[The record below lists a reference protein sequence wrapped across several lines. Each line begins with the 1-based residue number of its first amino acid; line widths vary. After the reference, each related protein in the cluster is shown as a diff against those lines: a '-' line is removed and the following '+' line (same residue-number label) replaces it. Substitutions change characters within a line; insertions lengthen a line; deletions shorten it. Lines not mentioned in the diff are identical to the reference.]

1 MAEVPTADVTAVRCG
16 TADSNPVTH
25 DPTESKLL
33 AAKMK
38 QPGVR
43 TSAPP
48 SARFHFITAVSL
60 SKRANTL
67 QPAEPQQSTTVIST
81 PACLRRTIAI
91 LPLPLSLSH
100 SSIIAASPR
109 SASMFSE
116 EERLASF
123 AIASS
128 STSTST
134 AKKRQSTKA
143 TAASASSTSTP
154 WPHPVTAR
162 GAKAAGVPTPSVLA
176 VHGFY
181 HAPTPQE
188 PDAVAHFLYP
198 ELRIANWQANDDPL
212 ARLEDALPANG
223 WCRIHNSLSLASF
236 DEAAKIWFWQS
247 PELLP
252 TSSEMVQARK
262 ETFGSRWPY
271 DGKKGWKPTS
281 KKLAEAGFLFN
292 PTEEEPDNAKC
303 IYCDRSLGGWEKSD
317 DPVHEHQ
324 RRHPECAFFKC
335 ELRQPPPSAPQ
346 PSGPEADADDAAAQD
361 AEPAVAPKKAGKRAV
376 SATARKA
383 STRMAKATKAASVAA
398 SAEPSAPPSRSESP
412 APEPEAVA
420 EPEAQEEA
428 PAPAPPPPAKKGTR
442 KTTRSVSTRKG
453 AGAAEN
459 KDEPEQDQAEEQP
472 APEPE
477 PQPESSAS
485 ADTPEEK
492 PTKATRTKKPAA
504 GLGNGST
511 EAPSVRP
518 SRLASRRATRLME
531 MLSADDD
538 VDRIPRRPD
547 EDDLARREQ
556 ALSDPVPFPSVP
568 SEDEREPATD
578 PVVAPKPKRSRSKS
592 AKKVEPAPEPESEP
606 EPEAEPGPE
615 PEPAVISDSIS
626 EAEAVAEPEPV
637 PDTTVIEHAASDV
650 SISDASPS
658 PPRPVR
664 PAKSVRS
671 VRTSSPPVL
680 PPTTSEATIR
690 ASSPAAAPGVSSL
703 SQLAALDLDDTQ
715 RALTLGAWLQAHADA
730 AAREMRA
737 AAQAELAQLE
747 AGFLRARGE
756 MERTLRG
763 RA

>member
-1 MAEVPTADVTAVRCG
+1 
-16 TADSNPVTH
+16 
-25 DPTESKLL
+25 
-33 AAKMK
+33 
-38 QPGVR
+38 
-43 TSAPP
+43 
-48 SARFHFITAVSL
+48 
-60 SKRANTL
+60 
-67 QPAEPQQSTTVIST
+67 
-81 PACLRRTIAI
+81 
-91 LPLPLSLSH
+91 
-100 SSIIAASPR
+100 
-109 SASMFSE
+109 MFSE

-128 STSTST
+128 STSAST

-143 TAASASSTSTP
+143 ASTSASSTSTA

-181 HAPTPQE
+181 HAPTPQD

-212 ARLEDALPANG
+212 ARLENALPNNG
-223 WCRIHNSLSLASF
+223 WCRIHNSLSLAAF
-236 DEAAKIWFWQS
+236 DDAAKMWFWQS

-252 TSSEMVQARK
+252 TSSEMIQARK

-324 RRHPECAFFKC
+324 RRHPDCAFFKC
-335 ELRQPPPSAPQ
+335 ELRQPPPPAPQ
-346 PSGPEADADDAAAQD
+346 PSGPDADSDDAAAQD
-361 AEPAVAPKKAGKRAV
+361 AEPVVAPRKGGKRAV
-376 SATARKA
+376 SANARKA
-383 STRMAKATKAASVAA
+383 STRVAKAKKAASIAA

-428 PAPAPPPPAKKGTR
+428 PAPAPPAKKGTR

-453 AGAAEN
+453 AAAAE
-459 KDEPEQDQAEEQP
+459 KKEELEQDKAEGRP

-477 PQPESSAS
+477 PQTESSAS
-485 ADTPEEK
+485 ADTPEDK
-492 PTKATRTKKPAA
+492 PTKVARTKKPAA

-511 EAPSVRP
+511 EPPSMRP

-556 ALSDPVPFPSVP
+556 ALSDPVPFPRVP

-592 AKKVEPAPEPESEP
+592 AKKVEPAPEPEPEP
-606 EPEAEPGPE
+606 EPERE
-615 PEPAVISDSIS
+615 PEPVVVSESEPEV
-626 EAEAVAEPEPV
+626 EAEAVPEAEPV
-637 PDTTVIEHAASDV
+637 LDTTVIEHAASDV
-650 SISDASPS
+650 SVSDVEPS

-664 PAKSVRS
+664 PAKPTRS
-671 VRTSSPPVL
+671 TRTSSPVAVL

-703 SQLAALDLDDTQ
+703 AQLAALDLDDTQ

-747 AGFLRARGE
+747 AGALRARGE